1 MVRAGK
7 GTRACGPRGLRGA
20 YARDVESSEPK
31 PEVKSGTTRRTP
43 VRVPGERETTEVPTI
58 GSDTA
63 SLDLPDI
70 VSAGPRTEATPVTQ
84 VVDGAVETRELQATE
99 LIEASEPKVVAP
111 RLSRDVLPRRPLRRQ
126 RVRKVTRVVRHIDP
140 WSAFKVGA
148 VFSLAAYIVGLTAGV
163 LLWRVADSTGTLG
176 NIERWFTQFGWE
188 TFELKG
194 DEVFAAAR
202 TIGLFLSIAMTGL
215 FVLLATL
222 FNLVSDVVGGL
233 RVSVLEEELLHSRNE
248 SRLQS

>member
-1 MVRAGK
+1 MESPK
-7 GTRACGPRGLRGA
+7 DQPE
-20 YARDVESSEPK
+20 ARL
-31 PEVKSGTTRRTP
+31 GIGRRTP
-43 VRVPGERETTEVPTI
+43 VRVPGEVATAEVSVVGPATQ
-58 GSDTA
+58 DFE
-63 SLDLPDI
+63 LPNI
-70 VSAGPRTEATPVTQ
+70 VSAGPPTTTTPLVASAS
-84 VVDGAVETRELQATE
+84 DELQTRDLPATE
-99 LIEASEPKVVAP
+99 PMEAAEPRRAAVPRISREVVA
-111 RLSRDVLPRRPLRRQ
+111 RRPLRRQ

-140 WSAFKVGA
+140 WSAFKVGI

-202 TIGLFLSIAMTGL
+202 MIGLFLAIAHTGL
-215 FVLLATL
+215 IVLLATL

-233 RVSVLEEELLHSRNE
+233 RVSVLEEESAA
-248 SRLQS
+248 

>member
-1 MVRAGK
+1 
-7 GTRACGPRGLRGA
+7 LRSA
-20 YARDVESSEPK
+20 YARSVEPSEHQP
-31 PEVKSGTTRRTP
+31 GTRPGTRRRTP
-43 VRVPGERETTEVPTI
+43 VRVPGEVETAEVSAVGPATQ
-58 GSDTA
+58 DFE
-63 SLDLPDI
+63 LPDI
-70 VSAGPRTEATPVTQ
+70 VSAGPPTAATPLV
-84 VVDGAVETRELQATE
+84 APASEEIETRDLPATE
-99 LIEASEPKVVAP
+99 PMEAAEPRGVTVPRISREVVA
-111 RLSRDVLPRRPLRRQ
+111 RRPLRRQ

-140 WSAFKVGA
+140 WSAFKVGI

-202 TIGLFLSIAMTGL
+202 TIGLFLAVALTGL
-215 FVLLATL
+215 IVLLATL

-233 RVSVLEEELLHSRNE
+233 RVSVLEEESIT
-248 SRLQS
+248 

>member
-1 MVRAGK
+1 M
-7 GTRACGPRGLRGA
+7 RGA
-20 YARDVESSEPK
+20 YARDVESSDPK
-31 PEVKSGTTRRTP
+31 PEVKPGATRRTP
-43 VRVPGERETTEVPTI
+43 VRVPGERDTAEVPSV
-58 GSDTA
+58 GPDTGVFE
-63 SLDLPDI
+63 LPDI
-70 VSAGPRTEATPVTQ
+70 VAAGPRTEATPLVQ
-84 VVDGAVETRELQATE
+84 VAGTGVETTNLPATE
-99 LIEASEPKVVAP
+99 LIEPHEGKPASVRVP
-111 RLSRDVLPRRPLRRQ
+111 REIVPRRPLRRQ

>member
-1 MVRAGK
+1 
-7 GTRACGPRGLRGA
+7 LRGA
-20 YARDVESSEPK
+20 YARDVEPSEHQPGVK
-31 PEVKSGTTRRTP
+31 PGARRRTP
-43 VRVPGERETTEVPTI
+43 VRVPGELDTAEVPTV
-58 GSDTA
+58 GPDTA

-70 VSAGPRTEATPVTQ
+70 VSAGKTEATPVTQ
-84 VVDGAVETRELQATE
+84 VAHGAVETRDLPATE
-99 LIEASEPKVVAP
+99 LIEPAEPKAPVP

-140 WSAFKVGA
+140 WSAFKVGV
-148 VFSLAAYIVGLTAGV
+148 VFSLAAYVVGLTAGV

-176 NIERWFTQFGWE
+176 NVERWFTQFGWE

-202 TIGLFLSIAMTGL
+202 TIGLFLSIALTGL
-215 FVLLATL
+215 IVLLATL

-233 RVSVLEEELLHSRNE
+233 RVSVLEEESRE
-248 SRLQS
+248 

>member
-1 MVRAGK
+1 M
-7 GTRACGPRGLRGA
+7 RGA
-20 YARDVESSEPK
+20 YARDVEPSEHQPGVK
-31 PEVKSGTTRRTP
+31 PSARRRTP
-43 VRVPGERETTEVPTI
+43 VRVPGERDTVDVPTV
-58 GSDTA
+58 GPNTA

-70 VSAGPRTEATPVTQ
+70 VSAGPTTEATPVTQ
-84 VVDGAVETRELQATE
+84 VPHGAVETRDLPATE
-99 LIEASEPKVVAP
+99 LIEPHDGKPASGRIRREIV
-111 RLSRDVLPRRPLRRQ
+111 PRRPLRRQ

-148 VFSLAAYIVGLTAGV
+148 VLSLAAYIVGLTAGV

-176 NIERWFTQFGWE
+176 NVERWFTQFGWE

-202 TIGLFLSIAMTGL
+202 TIGLFLSIALTGL
-215 FVLLATL
+215 IVLLATL

-233 RVSVLEEELLHSRNE
+233 RVSVLEEELE
-248 SRLQS
+248 Q

>member
-1 MVRAGK
+1 MRS
-7 GTRACGPRGLRGA
+7 A
-20 YARDVESSEPK
+20 YARSVEPSEHQPGVR
-31 PEVKSGTTRRTP
+31 PGTKRRTP
-43 VRVPGERETTEVPTI
+43 VRVPGEMETAEVSAVGPATQ
-58 GSDTA
+58 DF
-63 SLDLPDI
+63 DLPDI
-70 VSAGPRTEATPVTQ
+70 VSAGPPTAATPVAAPANEELKARDLPATQ
-84 VVDGAVETRELQATE
+84 PMEAAEPRRVTVPRISREVVT
-99 LIEASEPKVVAP
+99 
-111 RLSRDVLPRRPLRRQ
+111 RRPLRRQ

-140 WSAFKVGA
+140 WSAFKVGV

-202 TIGLFLSIAMTGL
+202 TIGIFLSISLTGL
-215 FVLLATL
+215 IVLLATL

-233 RVSVLEEELLHSRNE
+233 RVSVLEDEFSE
-248 SRLQS
+248 SP

>member
-1 MVRAGK
+1 M
-7 GTRACGPRGLRGA
+7 
-20 YARDVESSEPK
+20 K
-31 PEVKSGTTRRTP
+31 PSASRRTP
-43 VRVPGERETTEVPTI
+43 VRVPGERETAEVPTV
-58 GSDTA
+58 GHDTA
-63 SLDLPDI
+63 SLDFPDI
-70 VSAGPRTEATPVTQ
+70 VSAGPKTEATPVTQ
-84 VVDGAVETRELQATE
+84 VPHGAVETRDLPATE
-99 LIEASEPKVVAP
+99 LIEPSEPKVSAP

-140 WSAFKVGA
+140 WSAFKVGV
-148 VFSLAAYIVGLTAGV
+148 VFSFAAYVVGLTAGV

-215 FVLLATL
+215 IVLLATL

-233 RVSVLEEELLHSRNE
+233 RVSVLEEESQYDHG
-248 SRLQS
+248 